1 MGYEKNHYFQLI
13 SRFIACYQRYDRQV
27 LNRVL
32 PDRGKLVTLIGCIYR
47 VAQKKN
53 APNIS
58 MALCNR
64 VVEMNQQKA
73 RM

>member
-1 MGYEKNHYFQLI
+1 MIYIKGYNWATAYAWWQMLMVMI
-13 SRFIACYQRYDRQV
+13 IVCCRCTS
-27 LNRVL
+27 
-32 PDRGKLVTLIGCIYR
+32 LVYIYIYIYR
-47 VAQKKN
+47 VAQKKV
-53 APNIS
+53 PNIR